1 MYAGHGLDY
10 RPTIGNDLAHLN
22 SKGVPLM
29 KKQLLSATLATGL
42 FLGAAGQAG
51 AMSQN
56 QTTQPHTTQN
66 RTTQNRHYVQRSTS
80 TTTHKR
86 HMKTAK
92 RVGVGAAGGAVVG
105 ALVGGGKGAAIGA
118 AAGAGGGALY
128 DKHEKSKGK

>member
-1 MYAGHGLDY
+1 
-10 RPTIGNDLAHLN
+10 
-22 SKGVPLM
+22 M
-29 KKQLLSATLATGL
+29 KKQLLSAALSAGL

-56 QTTQPHTTQN
+56 QTTQTRTTQN
-66 RTTQNRHYVQRSTS
+66 RTTQNGHYVQQRSTS
-80 TTTHKR
+80 TTHKR
-86 HMKTAK
+86 HVKTAK

>member
-1 MYAGHGLDY
+1 
-10 RPTIGNDLAHLN
+10 
-22 SKGVPLM
+22 M
-29 KKQLLSATLATGL
+29 KKQLLSVALSAGL

-51 AMSQN
+51 AMNQN
-56 QTTQPHTTQN
+56 QATQNRTTQN

-80 TTTHKR
+80 TTHQR

-92 RVGVGAAGGAVVG
+92 RVGVGAAGGAAVG

-128 DKHEKSKGK
+128 DRHKKRKGQ

>member
-1 MYAGHGLDY
+1 
-10 RPTIGNDLAHLN
+10 
-22 SKGVPLM
+22 M

-56 QTTQPHTTQN
+56 QTTQPH
-66 RTTQNRHYVQRSTS
+66 TTQNRHYVQRSTS